1 MGVLRRGHP
10 PDRPPTKLK
19 MTGALGVGEHWPA
32 SHALSSS
39 RLELKQEVAHGAD
52 QALDLAKRCS
62 RFVLNFVEI

>member
-1 MGVLRRGHP
+1 
-10 PDRPPTKLK
+10 

-62 RFVLNFVEI
+62 RFVLNFVEIQTV